1 MNQQLRSFQADVDDV
16 NKSDRTIVAKISV
29 GCVDR
34 YNTVISPDGI
44 DVRDYV
50 KNPCVLFEHGRDI
63 TRGSMPVGKNLWIKV
78 DKSGTGRLIAKTKFR
93 DDDFSQALWECYSD
107 GTLRGWSVSVLP
119 TDFGAPS
126 KEEIRSR
133 PDLERCETIFRRS
146 ILAEYSCVAVP
157 GCQEALTDEQL
168 RTYGAVISRGI
179 PLPQDV
185 VEAVERLSK
194 IAEDRDAEEGTEDRM
209 SSCDGPSGGYLI
221 KPEDRD
227 EEKGEE
233 DRDKPADDKKKSEE
247 DEKPG
252 DEADGDEDDS
262 TEKRYIKH
270 EGDKWIV
277 YSEAG
282 KPLGEYGSEAE
293 AKKRLEQI
301 EYFKHK
307 DEGRSIIEL
316 PSLENA
322 RTFQQIYHLL
332 LNEEIQ
338 HREFVLKKM
347 QEQIDWYFGKV

>member
-1 MNQQLRSFQADVDDV
+1 MNQQLRSFQAEVDDV

-119 TDFGAPS
+119 TDFSAPS

-133 PDLERCETIFRRS
+133 PDLERCETIFRKS

-168 RTYGAVISRGI
+168 RTYGSVVSRGI

-185 VEAVERLSK
+185 LEAVERLSK
-194 IAEDRDAEEGTEDRM
+194 VVVAPGADLEVVSEDRM
-209 SSCDGPSGGYLI
+209 SSCDGASGGYLI
-221 KPEDRD
+221 KPE
-227 EEKGEE
+227 EKDEE
-233 DRDKPADDKKKSEE
+233 DRDKPACDEKDDDEKPKKGKKKSEE

-252 DEADGDEDDS
+252 DEADGDEDDEPKGNERS
-262 TEKRYIKH
+262 
-270 EGDKWIV
+270 
-277 YSEAG
+277 
-282 KPLGEYGSEAE
+282 L
-293 AKKRLEQI
+293 I
-301 EYFKHK
+301 EVP
-307 DEGRSIIEL
+307 DVVETPIIEL
-316 PSLENA
+316 PSLANA
-322 RTFQQIYHLL
+322 RTFAQVFHTLRNDELQY
-332 LNEEIQ
+332 
-338 HREFVLKKM
+338 RETILRKM
-347 QEQIDWYFGKV
+347 QEWLDWHLGKV